1 MDAKDTIMGV
11 VYIAINKIN
20 NKVYVGQSF
29 NFKKR
34 KRQHITSALNGL
46 DYPFYKA
53 IRKYGKENFE
63 WRIICEC
70 SEQSLLNKAEQVFI
84 DYYGGINSKKNYNA
98 KDGGYRGT
106 LCEESRKKIGN
117 SNKGKKR
124 TIEVKNK
131 LSEMRRGRILNKDI
145 SGDKNPMFG
154 KHHSDET
161 KQKIRKALKGA
172 EAPHIKNM
180 LPTNGFIE
188 PESPLWPWD
197 QNKNRQ

>member
-1 MDAKDTIMGV
+1 MNRITEMM
-11 VYIAINKIN
+11 YLYKITN
-20 NKVYVGQSF
+20 L
-29 NFKKR
+29 
-34 KRQHITSALNGL
+34 LNGKCYIGQTNNIARRFSQHKCSKTTSL
-46 DYPFYKA
+46 IHKA
-53 IRKYGKENFE
+53 IEKYGKENFE

-161 KQKIRKALKGA
+161 KQKIRKALKGKYVGDKSA
-172 EAPHIKNM
+172 MFGKQR
-180 LPTNGFIE
+180 
-188 PESPLWPWD
+188 S
-197 QNKNRQ
+197 